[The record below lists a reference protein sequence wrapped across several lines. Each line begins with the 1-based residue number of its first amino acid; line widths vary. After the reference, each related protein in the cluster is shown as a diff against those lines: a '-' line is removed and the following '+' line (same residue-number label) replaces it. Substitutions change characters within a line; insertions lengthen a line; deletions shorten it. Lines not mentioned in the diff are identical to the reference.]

1 MKEPARLIIPLWG
14 EAYANKLVTMTLPA
28 LLTPGNLPALAEM
41 LDVELVLVTEAK
53 LYDKIRQAG
62 SFQLASRV
70 CRTRFVSLDD
80 LMTDLPGD
88 YGVVLTYALF
98 RGFTDLGPR
107 MTETY
112 LLFLNADFII
122 SDGSLRHLGKL
133 MLEGKRVIHA
143 PSFRVVLEDVWPKLQ
158 AAVNTSSGA
167 LEMGVRDM
175 VKLALAHK
183 HVTVKARTIN
193 QRLCHQLWMD
203 QFYWYVD
210 EDTLI
215 GYQWPVALVAIKP
228 ERVVM
233 EPVLVWDYGFLPEAA
248 PTAPRHFIGD
258 SDDFFML
265 EPQKRNT
272 GENMVRLGWISTDDI
287 ARNLSKWTTREQ
299 RECGKQLL
307 VFHAGPLPAGLG
319 AVIDESR
326 EYMSQVYSRLDPIP
340 KSHIGHSWLGSWFDG
355 ARYRMR
361 GWPADGSDAGFP
373 ALAAPH
379 PEHWQSK
386 LHRLAISALQKGYA
400 ILFGRLP
407 EISRHHPLWIDAYA
421 VTTKLA
427 QWEASGKSRIL
438 WLCSGDSLFHRKL
451 KDRRDPM
458 SLLMET
464 EPPSPGMDRYYDV
477 CLCELRPEDLSSLR
491 PLYERIRPTIREG
504 GEIVV
509 YVFNKSDA
517 QLRAD
522 DIAFCDG
529 ALPDRDRS
537 TMYFFGSRTTAL
549 LRRSFLQVSTSLPGH
564 PLTRGV
570 LTAGVLLALAPLVR
584 LANTLSRRRDAS
596 IFEGTWTSLMMIF
609 TVGRRLD
616 CSVLSE
622 PTGQHL
628 GPKSAD
634 ASRRDLSFRS

>member
-41 LDVELVLVTEAK
+41 FDVELVLVTEAK

-62 SFQLASRV
+62 SFQLVSQV

-158 AAVNTSSGA
+158 AAVNASSGA
-167 LEMGVRDM
+167 LEMGARDM

-233 EPVLVWDYGFLPEAA
+233 EPVLVWDYGFIPEAA

-307 VFHAGPLPAGLG
+307 VFHAGPLPAGLD

-326 EYMSQVYSRLDPIP
+326 EYMAQVYDRLDPTP
-340 KSHIGHSWLGSWFDG
+340 KSHIGHGWLGAWFDG
-355 ARYRMR
+355 AKYRMR
-361 GWPADGSDAGFP
+361 GQCPADGSDAGSP
-373 ALAAPH
+373 AAC
-379 PEHWQSK
+379 
-386 LHRLAISALQKGYA
+386 SA
-400 ILFGRLP
+400 
-407 EISRHHPLWIDAYA
+407 
-421 VTTKLA
+421 
-427 QWEASGKSRIL
+427 ASGARRAADSTVSPSAALRKGLRHSFRPAA
-438 WLCSGDSLFHRKL
+438 GDRPASSSLDRHL
-451 KDRRDPM
+451 RRDREARAVGGERQVTRLVAQLGEFALPPQAA
-458 SLLMET
+458 ET
-464 EPPSPGMDRYYDV
+464 G
-477 CLCELRPEDLSSLR
+477 
-491 PLYERIRPTIREG
+491 TIRC
-504 GEIVV
+504 
-509 YVFNKSDA
+509 
-517 QLRAD
+517 R
-522 DIAFCDG
+522 C
-529 ALPDRDRS
+529 
-537 TMYFFGSRTTAL
+537 
-549 LRRSFLQVSTSLPGH
+549 
-564 PLTRGV
+564 
-570 LTAGVLLALAPLVR
+570 
-584 LANTLSRRRDAS
+584 
-596 IFEGTWTSLMMIF
+596 
-609 TVGRRLD
+609 
-616 CSVLSE
+616 
-622 PTGQHL
+622 
-628 GPKSAD
+628 
-634 ASRRDLSFRS
+634 

>member
-1 MKEPARLIIPLWG
+1 
-14 EAYANKLVTMTLPA
+14 
-28 LLTPGNLPALAEM
+28 
-41 LDVELVLVTEAK
+41 
-53 LYDKIRQAG
+53 
-62 SFQLASRV
+62 
-70 CRTRFVSLDD
+70 
-80 LMTDLPGD
+80 MTDLPGD

-107 MTETY
+107 MTDTY

-122 SDGSLRHLGKL
+122 CEGSLRHLGQL

-158 AAVNTSSGA
+158 AALSPTNGA
-167 LEMGVRDM
+167 LEMGARDM

-228 ERVVM
+228 ERVVT
-233 EPVLVWDYGFLPEAA
+233 EPVLVWDYGFIPEAA
-248 PTAPRHFIGD
+248 PTAPRHFISD

-272 GENMVRLGWISTDDI
+272 GENMVRLGWISIEDI

-307 VFHAGPLPAGLG
+307 VIHAGPLPADLE
-319 AVIDESR
+319 AVIAESR
-326 EYMSQVYSRLDPIP
+326 EYMAQVYDRLDPTP
-340 KSHIGHSWLGSWFDG
+340 KSHIAHSWLGPWFAG
-355 ARYRMR
+355 AKHRMR

-373 ALAAPH
+373 PRPAAHSEP
-379 PEHWQSK
+379 WQVK
-386 LHRLAISALQKGYA
+386 IRRLATTGLQEGYA

-407 EISRHHPLWIDAYA
+407 DIRRHHPLWIDTQA
-421 VTTKLA
+421 VTAKLA
-427 QWEASGKSRIL
+427 QWEASGKSRL
-438 WLCSGDSLFHRKL
+438 FWLSSGDSLFHRKL
-451 KDRRDPM
+451 KDRHDPM

-464 EPPSPGMDRYYDV
+464 APPGTDRAYDV
-477 CLCELRPEDLSSLR
+477 CLCELRPEDLPSLR
-491 PLYERIRPTIREG
+491 RLYERIRPMIAEG

-517 QLRAD
+517 QLKAD
-522 DIAFCDG
+522 DLAFCDV

-537 TMYFFGSRTTAL
+537 TIYFFGSATTAA
-549 LRRSFLQVSTSLPGH
+549 LRRSFLRVSTSLQRH
-564 PLTRGV
+564 PLTRSV
-570 LTAGVLLALAPLVR
+570 LTAGVLLALAPLAR
-584 LANTLSRRRDAS
+584 LANGVTSRRDAS
-596 IFEGTWTSLMMIF
+596 IFEGTWTSLMMVF
-609 TVGRRLD
+609 TVGNAQKRNA
-616 CSVLSE
+616 
-622 PTGQHL
+622 P
-628 GPKSAD
+628 
-634 ASRRDLSFRS
+634 